1 MDKVLLR
8 VQGITKSFPGVRA
21 LDNVDFDIR
30 AGEVHILVGENGAGK
45 STLAKVILG
54 VYKQDAGEIYFK
66 DELVRFQNPLDAI
79 RKNIIAVYQEFTLVP
94 YLNVAQNIFL
104 NREYRSKTGLINH
117 KRMVKEAADLLRGL
131 NCDYIDVKSPIKKLS
146 VAEQQMVEIA
156 KALSFKPEIIVFD
169 EPTATLSEREVS
181 SLFEQIHN
189 LKSKGIGIIYVSHR
203 MQEFQHIGDRITVM
217 RDGRKIATLGI
228 NECSSNELV
237 NMMVGRDIS
246 QVYVRTRNNFDG
258 VALKIEH
265 LSDKAGRVKDVS
277 LHVNRGEIAGIAGLV
292 GSGRTETAQSVFGI
306 RKIKNGTI
314 TIHDSAVM
322 PNNPKQMIKQGIGL
336 VPEDRK
342 RHGLAINESVAWNI
356 LGSSLKQYFPR
367 FVINFKRVQE
377 IAEGFKQQL
386 RIATPDV
393 HKQCKQ
399 LSGGNQQKVVLA
411 KWLSLNPG
419 VLIFD
424 EPTRGIDVGAKM
436 EIYGILDKL
445 AGEGKAILMISSEL
459 PEVIGMSDRI
469 YIMRDGKIVNEC
481 VRGSADFNAETIGA
495 RMLGVDKPD
504 SPAGAAVHDSAEIL
518 T

>member
-1 MDKVLLR
+1 MGEVLLR
-8 VQGITKSFPGVRA
+8 TRGITKSFPGVRA
-21 LDNVDFDIR
+21 LDNVDFDLQ

-54 VYKQDAGEIYFK
+54 VYRPDMGEIYLK
-66 DELVRFQNPLDAI
+66 DGIVHFQTPLDAI
-79 RKNIIAVYQEFTLVP
+79 KRNIVAVYQEFTLVP

-104 NREYRSKTGLINH
+104 NREHKSAAGLIDH
-117 KRMVKEAADLLRGL
+117 KRMASEASDLLRGL
-131 NCDYIDVKSPIKKLS
+131 NCDYIDVKSPVKKLS

-181 SLFEQIHN
+181 SLFQQIHT
-189 LKSKGIGIIYVSHR
+189 LKSKGLGIIYVSHR
-203 MQEFQHIGDRITVM
+203 IQEFQQIGDRITIM
-217 RDGRKIATLGI
+217 RDGKKIATTGI
-228 NECSSNELV
+228 NECTNNDLV

-246 QVYVRTRNNFDG
+246 QVYVRTKNDFSGAALG
-258 VALKIEH
+258 VEH
-265 LSDKAGRVKDVS
+265 LSDRAGRVKDVS
-277 LHVNRGEIAGIAGLV
+277 LYVNKGEIVGIAGLV
-292 GSGRTETAQSVFGI
+292 GAGRTETAQSLFGI
-306 RKIKNGTI
+306 RKIKSGTI
-314 TIHDSAVM
+314 KINGKKII
-322 PNNPKQMIKQGIGL
+322 PKNPKQMIDQGIGL

-367 FVINFKRVQE
+367 FILNFKRVQE
-377 IAEGFKQQL
+377 IAEKFKQQL
-386 RIATPDV
+386 RIVTSDV

-411 KWLSLNPG
+411 KWLSRNSEI
-419 VLIFD
+419 LIFD

-445 AGEGKAILMISSEL
+445 AGEGKAVLMISSEL

-469 YIMRDGKIVNEC
+469 YVMREGKIVNEC
-481 VRGSADFNAETIGA
+481 VRGSVDFTAETIGA
-495 RMLGVDKPD
+495 RMLGVDKVD
-504 SPAGAAVHDSAEIL
+504 ASATEAPV
-518 T
+518 